1 MGRQRQIDSDVV
13 VAVGMVAM
21 GVAVISAIRSLWS
34 HQDQESIGRCQN
46 AITAGQKPL
55 TCTSM
60 GQSWNQRQR

>member
-46 AITAGQKPL
+46 AITAG
-55 TCTSM
+55 
-60 GQSWNQRQR
+60 